1 MCGVAADLT
10 IDVAD
15 ESGENPEDQHVM
27 RQLEAGKRMLTEV
40 RREKNNLQDANI
52 KLGMELKDVRTQLA
66 DFEKENK
73 WLRRDIFS
81 KCLNES
87 F

>member
-1 MCGVAADLT
+1 MAADLI

-15 ESGENPEDQHVM
+15 ESGENPEEQHAV
-27 RQLEAGKRMLTEV
+27 RQLKAGERVLTKV